1 MSLCEGVW
9 YFWRVQKTNF
19 VLHLPLFDCMQYID
33 RMHSMCYDCELQK
46 TDYSKDTWIK
56 HVKIVCIY
64 VYSDD
69 IYENVFPVSEI
80 SVAQSFSMKTYCGFN
95 IEPRLRIS
103 VYWTCPALQR
113 NEAETWQL
121 WCFEDQTVAIGKV
134 YPGFIVLPIVLPWNS
149 IWLSRWY

>member
-33 RMHSMCYDCELQK
+33 RMHFMCHDCELQT

-69 IYENVFPVSEI
+69 IYENVFPVFEI
-80 SVAQSFSMKTYCGFN
+80 SVAQSYSMKTYCGFN
-95 IEPRLRIS
+95 IKPSLRIS
-103 VYWTCPALQR
+103 VYRTCPELQR
-113 NEAETWQL
+113 KDAETWAFVMF
-121 WCFEDQTVAIGKV
+121 WRPDRGHRESIS
-134 YPGFIVLPIVLPWNS
+134 GFYRLPIVLPWNS
-149 IWLSRWY
+149 IGLSRWY